1 MKNYLLQR
9 VITSTTLFLYVG
21 GMFAWQN
28 THSLSL
34 PNTSSYLAGSD
45 STSNSE
51 NDMVIEGQL
60 TADGDSIYQY
70 KYKAFD
76 FGEVIYNKSASSNSK
91 RASKARKNPELNISL
106 QKASTD
112 FSGKYVG
119 KIPFTENVSP
129 SGGKVYTISIITAPG
144 CSFAPQISLT
154 YNSQSGNGVAGY
166 GWNITGV
173 SAINIVGRSIY
184 YDGVTGPIDLS
195 QPDSCGFA
203 LDGVRLVSNQGKLT
217 EYQYETAQGFILVK
231 KHLYGGNVAYFTVA
245 YPNGSVATFG
255 FTGNTKTQYTYPLT
269 EITDLKGWKTHFSY
283 IESGNHYFLT
293 KISYGGRNI
302 NNHPAEIQ
310 LNYEDRSDFTT
321 AYISG
326 KPLALNKLLKRIVSF
341 NNVNGSLQELCTY
354 TLTHELKDVNR
365 LIQLDC
371 SSEGSSL
378 NPLKFAYDYYQDEQ
392 SGELVYQDSHFMS
405 KFFSSNSDAALIFKR
420 GKFIKNR
427 YGDGLITFPGK
438 FSTYTKIGDKV
449 KTFLG
454 IVTARY
460 PRYGSGYPE
469 NQDILIAPG
478 LSFIYDPLIIQTGH
492 GFQTIEAVDTDGDNV
507 DEIVKVNFGDP
518 NGDNTMLQ
526 ITIYHIQ
533 SDKIISQK
541 SFTVPVK
548 GVVSYKGETYSP
560 ISRLYYFGDFMGTGK
575 TQLLTIS
582 HNKAFTGDEMTSY
595 FALIDLSAKSKIS
608 ETELF
613 PVGLYDAQDIFPL
626 DIDGDGKMELCHTS
640 FSGMDIYSL
649 SSKNTFIKLH
659 TTTSINK
666 ILLRDNSVFGDLNG
680 DGKIDILIPPLE
692 PYQKPKPK
700 PLPVWAPL
708 FCQDCGIP
716 EPIEILGKKK
726 CKKCGEDLYAYLLR
740 HKDQATCRSCNSPLN
755 FVSSSSFPHESD
767 TNGDFYCPFHGKD
780 IMTSTEYEY
789 VDEGNKWK
797 AYFSTGKD
805 FVRLDM
811 PIVNKR
817 PRDRY
822 TLIDVNHDGYTDLL
836 RVRNDTIS
844 LFINKD
850 GIIQSTICSSMLIP
864 QNTKIIPANI
874 CNFYSTSHFITVEDV
889 LVKCY
894 KFTTDNSKKHL
905 LTTLTD
911 SYGNI
916 YRNEYADMTDSYSSS
931 YIPTTTSYSYPY
943 FSYIGPL
950 NLLRTSTIYTNNYK
964 QQKQYYYG
972 YYGAVMHRTGLGFT
986 GFEKIS
992 THEYIEGVET
1002 VEIHNPKIFGV
1013 TTQIETPT
1021 KLITNSYSQ
1030 DSFSNKKN
1038 NPRIIAT
1045 SETNKLTNVS
1055 IETTYTNFDGYNNP
1069 ITVKTTYGDLSK
1081 LETTVEQ
1088 NFNYVITSNKY
1099 LIGQLSFKEIVQ
1111 TRDQEYWY
1119 TGKELYY
1126 NKNNLLQSCINY
1138 AMENDTKKTYWE
1150 YDSNGNAISE
1160 KSALYNAK
1168 DLLDNSYTYD
1178 SSGRYLI
1185 TKTNA
1190 LGQTTTYSNFDKW
1203 GHPCTITD
1211 YKNRVTT
1218 LVTDSWGNVLS
1229 TTSPDGIIETTTT
1242 AWGGQGLYTIT
1253 RTVTGK
1259 PTTIVHYDVW
1269 EREIRKG
1276 SQRFD
1281 GQWQFVDNVY
1291 DKKGRLEKVSLP
1303 FRGSAATYW
1312 NTYTYDKYSRPTL
1325 LTEASGK
1332 TISWSYNGLS
1342 VTETKNGIATTK
1354 TYDET
1359 GALVK
1364 VEDPGGS
1371 IVYTLRADGQP
1382 KKITA
1387 PGNAITSFEYDKY
1400 GRKSAIIDPSA
1411 GKQTFTENYNA
1422 DGTCI
1427 STVTD
1432 AQNRTITTTTDKYG
1446 RVTNVNKP
1454 EFSTTYTYNEDG
1466 QIEQE
1471 EYSNGG
1477 FKSFEYDKYGR
1488 LIFSIEGEKGL
1499 ATKITYDDQGNIS
1512 SVEYLP
1518 LSNPF
1523 GANFTE
1529 NYIYKNG
1536 CNTEIK
1542 VNDDKSIWKLV
1553 EENDLG
1559 QPTKVVTGPLERTY
1573 NYTVFGIPTRR
1584 TVGNIQDF
1592 SYNFDTH
1599 TGNLLSRT
1607 DNTRHITETFK
1618 YDHLN
1623 RLSQIGTQQVE
1634 YTDNGN
1640 IIRMPDVGAMTYG
1653 NTAKPYQVTSL
1664 TPMGISVQVRDQQIT
1679 YTSFQRPDSIMENG
1693 YMAFFNYDAEGERTS
1708 MTLKKGSDYIST
1720 KYYVGAKYE
1729 SDDNYV
1735 ERLYLGGDAYDA
1747 PAVCINYYGELFI
1760 YYIARDY
1767 LGSITHIINEDGTLK
1782 QELSY
1787 DAWGRLRNPDTQQ
1800 VYAVGEEPE
1809 LFLGRGYTG
1818 HEHLPWFGLINM
1830 NARLYDPV
1838 LGRFLNPDPYVQMP
1852 DFTQSFNRYS
1862 YCQNNPLKNVDRN
1875 GKFIFTTLT
1884 SFLCPMLLPI
1894 GIQTDIG
1901 WITGGINALNER
1913 GTFIGGALQGAF
1925 LGAANGLLSMAFAP
1939 QMPFGQSNLGGIS
1952 PHIVLGTDGIG
1963 IGFNATLGLGV
1974 GQGIIAG
1981 LNYGS
1986 TYYFS
1991 ATGTGKSGF
2000 ESRIG
2005 YGVGYDDI
2013 ALQVGVGSTYFIS
2026 GETSQQ
2032 TGQMYLGVG
2041 GVFKITYENDTWAPV
2056 PDLSKPKGHNHDK
2069 FRTAA
2074 VKIDIGDI
2082 NFGLYIFTGES
2093 KNGYKEDKGPN
2104 GTFKE
2109 EGEKYRLGVLYLGYG
2124 NYRVGYNSERYIRG
2138 AIQNT
2143 FHDWNNYPHFKVL
2156 NYYPDQFYT
2165 GYYSQN
2171 PYTLW

>member
-129 SGGKVYTISIITAPG
+129 SGGKVYTIPIITAPG

-255 FTGNTKTQYTYPLT
+255 FTDNTKTQYTYPLT

-326 KPLALNKLLKRIVSF
+326 KPLALNKLLKSIVSF

-354 TLTHELKDVNR
+354 TLTHELKDFNR

-378 NPLKFAYDYYQDEQ
+378 SPLKFAYNYYQY
-392 SGELVYQDSHFMS
+392 GETNSIQKVDRLFLAQY
-405 KFFSSNSDAALIFKR
+405 FSWKCNIRR
-420 GKFIKNR
+420 GKFVKNQ
-427 YGDGLITFPGK
+427 YGDGLIAYPSRFD
-438 FSTYTKIGDKV
+438 TYTQV
-449 KTFLG
+449 R
-454 IVTARY
+454 VTAKPRLFGSTKYY
-460 PRYGSGYPE
+460 PTYGSAFPAE
-469 NQDILIAPG
+469 QDILIAPG
-478 LSFIYDPLIIQTGH
+478 LTFFSDVKTIKAES
-492 GFQTIEAVDTDGDNV
+492 GFQTIEAVDVDGDGV
-507 DEIVKVNFGDP
+507 DEIVKVNFGDLS
-518 NGDNTMLQ
+518 GSNTMLK
-526 ITIYHIQ
+526 ITVYKN
-533 SDKIISQK
+533 SDQVLTSYT
-541 SFTVPVK
+541 FTIPVR
-548 GVVSYKGETYSP
+548 GVVNCGGVTDSP
-560 ISRLYYFGDFMGTGK
+560 MSRLYYFGDFMGIGK
-575 TQLLTIS
+575 AQLLTVS
-582 HNKAFTGDEMTSY
+582 HNKAFTGEDMTSY
-595 FALIDLSAKSKIS
+595 FALIDLDAKSKIS

-613 PVGLYDAQDIFPL
+613 SVGLNNSADILPL
-626 DIDGDGKMELCHTS
+626 DMDGDGKLELCHLS
-640 FSGMDIYSL
+640 IAGMDVYRFSN
-649 SSKNTFIKLH
+649 KQFIKSY
-659 TTTSINK
+659 TTSTISK
-666 ILLRDNSVFGDLNG
+666 SYSRETLMFGDMNG
-680 DGKIDILIPPLE
+680 DGKIDILVSPEVAKEKIISIPI
-692 PYQKPKPK
+692 
-700 PLPVWAPL
+700 PVWAPHDCPICKGFEPIIKTDPERDNFCRYNKCDIRAFFVKNLYRAKCRVCNTQLIYDDHSDELYCSPHGIVCPPENISLGYENGDSNWGVYLSTGKGFIKSNISLMKNKPGDKFFLMDINNDGNADLLHLREQKLAL
-708 FCQDCGIP
+708 FLNKNGVIQSSIVDTISIP
-716 EPIEILGKKK
+716 KNIEIL
-726 CKKCGEDLYAYLLR
+726 
-740 HKDQATCRSCNSPLN
+740 
-755 FVSSSSFPHESD
+755 
-767 TNGDFYCPFHGKD
+767 
-780 IMTSTEYEY
+780 
-789 VDEGNKWK
+789 
-797 AYFSTGKD
+797 
-805 FVRLDM
+805 
-811 PIVNKR
+811 
-817 PRDRY
+817 
-822 TLIDVNHDGYTDLL
+822 
-836 RVRNDTIS
+836 
-844 LFINKD
+844 
-850 GIIQSTICSSMLIP
+850 
-864 QNTKIIPANI
+864 PANVS
-874 CNFYSTSHFITVEDV
+874 NYYSMSHFITVEGPQII
-889 LVKCY
+889 CY
-894 KFTTDNSKKHL
+894 KFDKDSGKDNL

-950 NLLRTSTIYTNNYK
+950 NLLRTSGIHTSNYK
-964 QQKQYYYG
+964 PQKQYYYG

-1055 IETTYTNFDGYNNP
+1055 IETNYESFDEYNNP
-1069 ITVKTTYGDLSK
+1069 IIIKTTYGDTSK
-1081 LETTVEQ
+1081 LRTSSIQVP
-1088 NFNYVITSNKY
+1088 NHIITANKY
-1099 LIGQLSFKEIVQ
+1099 LLNQFSLKVIQQE
-1111 TRDQEYWY
+1111 RDQEYWY
-1119 TGKELYY
+1119 TRETINY
-1126 NKNNLLQSCINY
+1126 NKDNLPESCLNEVLENN
-1138 AMENDTKKTYWE
+1138 TKKTYWE
-1150 YDSNGNAISE
+1150 YDSNGNVISE
-1160 KSALYNAK
+1160 KSALYNVK
-1168 DLLDNSYTYD
+1168 DPLGNRYTYD

-1203 GHPCTITD
+1203 GHPRTITD

-1218 LVTDSWGNVLS
+1218 LVTDSWGDVLS
-1229 TTSPDGIIETTTT
+1229 TTSPDGITETTTT

-1253 RTVTGK
+1253 KTVTGK

-1276 SQRFD
+1276 NQRFD

-1291 DKKGRLEKVSLP
+1291 DEKGRLEKVSLP

-1332 TISWSYNGLS
+1332 TTSWSYNGLS
-1342 VTETKNGIATTK
+1342 TTETKNGIATTK

-1387 PGNAITSFEYDKY
+1387 PGNAITSFEYDEY

-1411 GKQTFTENYNA
+1411 GKQTLTENYNA

-1432 AQNRTITTTTDKYG
+1432 AQGRTITTTTDKYG

-1454 EFSTTYTYNEDG
+1454 EFSTTYTYNEEG

-1499 ATKITYDDQGNIS
+1499 ATEITYDDQGNIS
-1512 SVEYLP
+1512 SVKYGTF
-1518 LSNPF
+1518 SNPL
-1523 GANFTE
+1523 GGQITE

-1573 NYTVFGIPTRR
+1573 SYTVFGLPTRR

-1618 YDHLN
+1618 YDQLN

-1640 IIRMPDVGAMTYG
+1640 IIQMPDVGAMTYG

-1664 TPMGISVQVRDQQIT
+1664 TPMGISVPVRDQQIT

-1693 YMAFFNYDAEGERTS
+1693 YTAFFNYDAEGERTS
-1708 MTLKKGSDYIST
+1708 MTLKKGSAYILT

-1729 SDDNYV
+1729 SDHFLI
-1735 ERLYLGGDAYDA
+1735 ERIYLGGDAYDA
-1747 PAVCINYYGELFI
+1747 PAVCINYYGDSFI

-1818 HEHLPWFGLINM
+1818 HEYLPWFGLINM
-1830 NARLYDPV
+1830 NARLYDPI
-1838 LGRFLNPDPYVQMP
+1838 LGRFLSPDPYVQMP
-1852 DFTQSFNRYS
+1852 DGTQSYNRYS
-1862 YCQNNPLKNVDRN
+1862 YCMNNPLIYVDKD
-1875 GKFIFTTLT
+1875 GKFWHIVIGAVIGGLFNWISHGCNFNAKGLGYFATGAAVGALSAMGGAWSAATFKAVGVAAGAGIGAVSGGIIGGGS
-1884 SFLCPMLLPI
+1884 SFLLNGGNNLI
-1894 GIQTDIG
+1894 GGNNFFDNWKSSLISGAITGAITGAIG
-1901 WITGGINALNER
+1901 GGITGGKE
-1913 GTFIGGALQGAF
+1913 ALQQGKNVWWGNDIKYGRNKWSF
-1925 LGAANGLLSMAFAP
+1925 FNTEKPYKIYKFGVSDIETTPKNDCVPKAFAEANEY
-1939 QMPFGQSNLGGIS
+1939 FGGNTSYEEYKSITNYQE
-1952 PHIVLGTDGIG
+1952 
-1963 IGFNATLGLGV
+1963 GLGV
-1974 GQGIIAG
+1974 EINNRGE
-1981 LNYGS
+1981 YGKLVS
-1986 TYYFS
+1986 DNFRS
-1991 ATGTGKSGF
+1991 SIFQKSEF
-2000 ESRIG
+2000 FDPRFVQNVQSRNELI
-2005 YGVGYDDI
+2005 
-2013 ALQVGVGSTYFIS
+2013 L
-2026 GETSQQ
+2026 
-2032 TGQMYLGVG
+2032 
-2041 GVFKITYENDTWAPV
+2041 
-2056 PDLSKPKGHNHDK
+2056 
-2069 FRTAA
+2069 
-2074 VKIDIGDI
+2074 I
-2082 NFGLYIFTGES
+2082 NMLY
-2093 KNGYKEDKGPN
+2093 KNGYGHTDILRSI
-2104 GTFKE
+2104 
-2109 EGEKYRLGVLYLGYG
+2109 KY
-2124 NYRVGYNSERYIRG
+2124 
-2138 AIQNT
+2138 
-2143 FHDWNNYPHFKVL
+2143 
-2156 NYYPDQFYT
+2156 
-2165 GYYSQN
+2165 YYSGKIILKFSRESFKLSGVN
-2171 PYTLW
+2171 ESWWFYLLRGLK

>member
-9 VITSTTLFLYVG
+9 VITSITLFLYVG

-34 PNTSSYLAGSD
+34 PNTSYLAGSD

-129 SGGKVYTISIITAPG
+129 SGGKVYTIPIITAPG

-195 QPDSCGFA
+195 QSDSCGFA

-231 KHLYGGNVAYFTVA
+231 KHLYCGNVAYFTVA

-255 FTGNTKTQYTYPLT
+255 FTDNTKTQYTYPLT
-269 EITDLKGWKTHFSY
+269 EITDLKGWKAHFSY

-326 KPLALNKLLKRIVSF
+326 KPLALNKLLKSIVSF

-371 SSEGSSL
+371 SSEGSLLS
-378 NPLKFAYDYYQDEQ
+378 PLKFAYNFYQY
-392 SGELVYQDSHFMS
+392 GETNSIQKVDRLFLTKY
-405 KFFSSNSDAALIFKR
+405 FSWGCNIRR
-420 GKFIKNR
+420 GKFVKNQ
-427 YGDGLITFPGK
+427 YGDGLIAYPNR
-438 FSTYTKIGDKV
+438 FSIYTKTGEKIKKRFLASDKY
-449 KTFLG
+449 
-454 IVTARY
+454 Y
-460 PRYGSGYPE
+460 PIFNSGFPAE
-469 NQDILIAPG
+469 QDILIAPG
-478 LSFIYDPLIIQTGH
+478 LTFYSDVKTIKAEP
-492 GFQTIEAVDTDGDNV
+492 GFQTIEAVDVDGDGV
-507 DEIVKVNFGDP
+507 DEIVKVNFDDLSGS
-518 NGDNTMLQ
+518 NTMLK
-526 ITIYHIQ
+526 ITVYKN
-533 SDKIISQK
+533 SDQALTSYT
-541 SFTVPVK
+541 FTVPVR
-548 GVVSYKGETYSP
+548 GVVSCEGVTYSP
-560 ISRLYYFGDFMGTGK
+560 MSRLYYFGDFMGTGK
-575 TQLLTIS
+575 AQLLTVS
-582 HNKAFTGDEMTSY
+582 HNKAFTGEDMTSY
-595 FALIDLSAKSKIS
+595 FALIDLDAKSKIS

-613 PVGLYDAQDIFPL
+613 SVGLNDSADILPL
-626 DIDGDGKMELCHTS
+626 DMDGDGKLELCRLS
-640 FSGMDIYSL
+640 IAGMDVYRFSN
-649 SSKNTFIKLH
+649 KQFIKSY
-659 TTTSINK
+659 TTSTISRSYSGEK
-666 ILLRDNSVFGDLNG
+666 LMFGDMNG
-680 DGKIDILIPPLE
+680 DGKIDILMSPQESYHNIMKSL
-692 PYQKPKPK
+692 
-700 PLPVWAPL
+700 LPIWAPHK
-708 FCQDCGIP
+708 CPICEGS
-716 EPIEILGKKK
+716 EPILGTTK
-726 CKKCGEDLYAYLLR
+726 L
-740 HKDQATCRSCNSPLN
+740 TCRHCNRDLLSYYRNQLFVQCRVCNSIVDPEEEEDPYTHQKKTVYSCYL
-755 FVSSSSFPHESD
+755 
-767 TNGDFYCPFHGKD
+767 HGKELWTD
-780 IMTSTEYEY
+780 
-789 VDEGNKWK
+789 VDFGYINYGHKWK
-797 AYFSTGKD
+797 AFLSTGKG
-805 FVRLDM
+805 FIPVVM
-811 PIVNKR
+811 PIVNR
-817 PRDRY
+817 ERGDHFF
-822 TLIDVNHDGYTDLL
+822 LMDMNNDGNADLL
-836 RVRNDTIS
+836 QIHNKHLS
-844 LFINKD
+844 LYLNKN
-850 GIIQSTICSSMLIP
+850 GAIQSFRVDTLSLPEYTQIL
-864 QNTKIIPANI
+864 PANV
-874 CNFYSTSHFITVEDV
+874 CNYYSMSHFITVEGAQIM
-889 LVKCY
+889 CY
-894 KFTTDNSKKHL
+894 KFDKDSGKDNL

-916 YRNEYADMTDSYSSS
+916 YRNEYADMADGYS
-931 YIPTTTSYSYPY
+931 PTPTSYSYPY

-950 NLLRTSTIYTNNYK
+950 NLLRISGIYTSNYK
-964 QQKQYYYG
+964 PQKQYYYR

-992 THEYIEGVET
+992 TYEDIEDVET

-1021 KLITNSYSQ
+1021 KLITHSYSQ

-1055 IETTYTNFDGYNNP
+1055 IETNYESFDEYNNP
-1069 ITVKTTYGDLSK
+1069 IIIKTTYGDTSK
-1081 LETTVEQ
+1081 LRTSSIQVP
-1088 NFNYVITSNKY
+1088 NHIITANKY
-1099 LIGQLSFKEIVQ
+1099 LLSQFSLKVIQQE
-1111 TRDQEYWY
+1111 RDQEYWY
-1119 TGKELYY
+1119 TRETINY
-1126 NKNNLLQSCINY
+1126 NKDNLPESCFNEVLENN
-1138 AMENDTKKTYWE
+1138 TKKTYWE
-1150 YDSNGNAISE
+1150 YDSNGNVISE
-1160 KSALYNAK
+1160 KSALYNVN
-1168 DLLDNSYTYD
+1168 DPVGNSYTYD

-1229 TTSPDGIIETTTT
+1229 TTSPDGITETTTT

-1253 RTVTGK
+1253 KTVTGK

-1269 EREIRKG
+1269 GREIRKG
-1276 SQRFD
+1276 NQRFD
-1281 GQWQFVDNVY
+1281 GQWQFIDNIY
-1291 DKKGRLEKVSLP
+1291 DEKGRLEQVSLP
-1303 FRGSAATYW
+1303 FRGTSATYW
-1312 NTYTYDKYSRPTL
+1312 NTYTYDKYNRPTQ

-1332 TISWSYNGLS
+1332 TTSWSYNGLS
-1342 VTETKNGIATTK
+1342 TTETKNGIATTK

-1359 GALVK
+1359 GALIK

-1371 IVYTLRADGQP
+1371 IVYILRADGQP

-1387 PGNAITSFEYDKY
+1387 PGNAITSFEYDEY

-1432 AQNRTITTTTDKYG
+1432 AQGRTITTTTDKYG

-1488 LIFSIEGEKGL
+1488 LVYSIEGENGVE
-1499 ATKITYDDQGNIS
+1499 TKITYDQGNIS
-1512 SVEYLP
+1512 SVEYGSA
-1518 LSNPF
+1518 SNPF

-1573 NYTVFGIPTRR
+1573 SYTVFGLPTRR

-1618 YDHLN
+1618 YDQLN
-1623 RLSQIGTQQVE
+1623 RLNQIGTQQVE

-1664 TPMGISVQVRDQQIT
+1664 TPMGISVPVRDQQIT

-1693 YMAFFNYDAEGERTS
+1693 YTAFFNYDAEGERTS

-1720 KYYVGAKYE
+1720 KYYVSAKYE

-1747 PAVCINYYGELFI
+1747 PAVCINYYGDSFI

-1818 HEHLPWFGLINM
+1818 HEYLPWFGLINM
-1830 NARLYDPV
+1830 NARLYDPI
-1838 LGRFLNPDPYVQMP
+1838 LGRFLSPDPYVQMP
-1852 DFTQSFNRYS
+1852 DGTQSYNRYS
-1862 YCQNNPLKNVDRN
+1862 YCMNNPLVYVDKD
-1875 GKFIFTTLT
+1875 GKFWHIVIGAAIGGLFNWISHGCNFNAKGLGYFATGAAVGALSAMGGAWSAATFKAVGVAAGAGIGAVSGGIIGGGS
-1884 SFLCPMLLPI
+1884 SFLLNGGNNLI
-1894 GIQTDIG
+1894 GGNNFFDNWKSSLISGAITGAITGAIG
-1901 WITGGINALNER
+1901 GGITGGKEALQQGKNVWWGTDVKHGRTQWSLINAEKPYEIVDFNISDVGSKNLNDCFPTSLAEASDHFTGNDNYETYKKILR
-1913 GTFIGGALQGAF
+1913 YKQDQGVRYTKDHYK
-1925 LGAANGLLSMAFAP
+1925 NLLSATCDVEPLNIEKLGSYSFYQNLQAENSLVNVDMLY
-1939 QMPFGQSNLGGIS
+1939 SNMRHSDILRQ
-1952 PHIVLGTDGIG
+1952 VK
-1963 IGFNATLGLGV
+1963 F
-1974 GQGIIAG
+1974 
-1981 LNYGS
+1981 
-1986 TYYFS
+1986 YYS
-1991 ATGTGKSGF
+1991 GKIKLIF
-2000 ESRIG
+2000 RIG
-2005 YGVGYDDI
+2005 SYKVTDVKNDWYFYIIKGV
-2013 ALQVGVGSTYFIS
+2013 
-2026 GETSQQ
+2026 
-2032 TGQMYLGVG
+2032 
-2041 GVFKITYENDTWAPV
+2041 
-2056 PDLSKPKGHNHDK
+2056 
-2069 FRTAA
+2069 R
-2074 VKIDIGDI
+2074 
-2082 NFGLYIFTGES
+2082 
-2093 KNGYKEDKGPN
+2093 
-2104 GTFKE
+2104 
-2109 EGEKYRLGVLYLGYG
+2109 
-2124 NYRVGYNSERYIRG
+2124 
-2138 AIQNT
+2138 
-2143 FHDWNNYPHFKVL
+2143 
-2156 NYYPDQFYT
+2156 
-2165 GYYSQN
+2165 
-2171 PYTLW
+2171 

>member
-9 VITSTTLFLYVG
+9 LITSITLFLYAG
-21 GMFAWQN
+21 GVFAWEN

-34 PNTSSYLAGSD
+34 PNTSYLAESD
-45 STSNSE
+45 STSNPE

-70 KYKAFD
+70 KYKVFD

-91 RASKARKNPELNISL
+91 RASKARKSSELNISL

-129 SGGKVYTISIITAPG
+129 SGGKVYTIPIITAPG

-326 KPLALNKLLKRIVSF
+326 KPLALNKLLKSIVSF

-378 NPLKFAYDYYQDEQ
+378 SPLKFAYNFYQY
-392 SGELVYQDSHFMS
+392 GETNSIQKIDRLFLARY
-405 KFFSSNSDAALIFKR
+405 FSWKCNIRR
-420 GKFIKNR
+420 GKFVKNQ
-427 YGDGLITFPGK
+427 YGDGLIAYPSRFD
-438 FSTYTKIGDKV
+438 TYTQVCI
-449 KTFLG
+449 
-454 IVTARY
+454 TAKPKLFGSTKYY
-460 PRYGSGYPE
+460 PTYGSAFPAE
-469 NQDILIAPG
+469 QDILIAPG
-478 LSFIYDPLIIQTGH
+478 LTFFSDVKTIKAES
-492 GFQTIEAVDTDGDNV
+492 GFQTIEAVDVDGDGV
-507 DEIVKVNFGDP
+507 DEIVKVNFGDLS
-518 NGDNTMLQ
+518 GSNTMLK
-526 ITIYHIQ
+526 ITVYKN
-533 SDKIISQK
+533 SDQALTSYT
-541 SFTVPVK
+541 FTVPVR
-548 GVVSYKGETYSP
+548 GVVSCEGVTYSP

-575 TQLLTIS
+575 AQLLTVS
-582 HNKAFTGDEMTSY
+582 HNKAFTGEDMTSY
-595 FALIDLSAKSKIS
+595 FALIDLDAKSKIS

-613 PVGLYDAQDIFPL
+613 SVGLNNSADILPL
-626 DIDGDGKMELCHTS
+626 DMDGDGKLELCHLS
-640 FSGMDIYSL
+640 MAGMDVYRFSN
-649 SSKNTFIKLH
+649 KQFIKSY
-659 TTTSINK
+659 TTSTINK
-666 ILLRDNSVFGDLNG
+666 SYSGEKLMFGDMNG
-680 DGKIDILIPPLE
+680 DGKIDILVSPEAAKEKIISIPI
-692 PYQKPKPK
+692 
-700 PLPVWAPL
+700 PVWAPHDCPICKGFEPIIKTDPERDNFCRYNKCDVRAFFVKNLYRAKCRVCNTQLIYDSDELYCPAHGIVGPSENISLGYENGDSNWGVYLSTGKGFIKSNISLMKNKPGDKFFLMDINNDGNADLLHLREQKLAL
-708 FCQDCGIP
+708 FLNKNGVIQSSIVDTISIP
-716 EPIEILGKKK
+716 KNIEIL
-726 CKKCGEDLYAYLLR
+726 
-740 HKDQATCRSCNSPLN
+740 
-755 FVSSSSFPHESD
+755 
-767 TNGDFYCPFHGKD
+767 
-780 IMTSTEYEY
+780 
-789 VDEGNKWK
+789 
-797 AYFSTGKD
+797 
-805 FVRLDM
+805 
-811 PIVNKR
+811 
-817 PRDRY
+817 
-822 TLIDVNHDGYTDLL
+822 
-836 RVRNDTIS
+836 
-844 LFINKD
+844 
-850 GIIQSTICSSMLIP
+850 
-864 QNTKIIPANI
+864 PANVS
-874 CNFYSTSHFITVEDV
+874 NYYSMSHFITVEGPQII
-889 LVKCY
+889 CY
-894 KFTTDNSKKHL
+894 KFDKDSSKDNL
-905 LTTLTD
+905 LTALTD

-916 YRNEYADMTDSYSSS
+916 YRNEYADMTDGYSS
-931 YIPTTTSYSYPY
+931 TTTSYYYPY

-950 NLLRTSTIYTNNYK
+950 NLLRISGIYTSNYK
-964 QQKQYYYG
+964 PQKQYYYR

-992 THEYIEGVET
+992 TYEDIEDVET

-1055 IETTYTNFDGYNNP
+1055 IETNYESFDEYNNP
-1069 ITVKTTYGDLSK
+1069 TTVKTTYGDLSK

-1088 NFNYVITSNKY
+1088 HFNHVITSNRY
-1099 LIGQLSFKEIVQ
+1099 IIGQLSFKEIVQ
-1111 TRDQEYWY
+1111 KRNQEYWH

-1138 AMENDTKKTYWE
+1138 AIEYDTKRTYWE
-1150 YDSNGNAISE
+1150 YDSNGNVISE
-1160 KSALYNAK
+1160 KSALYNVK
-1168 DLLDNSYTYD
+1168 DPLGDCYTYD

-1229 TTSPDGIIETTTT
+1229 TTSPDGITETTTT

-1253 RTVTGK
+1253 KTVTGK

-1276 SQRFD
+1276 NQRFD

-1291 DKKGRLEKVSLP
+1291 DEKGRLEKVSLP

-1312 NTYTYDKYSRPTL
+1312 NTYTYDKYNRPTL

-1332 TISWSYNGLS
+1332 TTSWSYNGLS
-1342 VTETKNGIATTK
+1342 TTETKNGIATTK

-1387 PGNAITSFEYDKY
+1387 PGNAITSFEYDEY

-1432 AQNRTITTTTDKYG
+1432 AQGRIITTTTDKYG
-1446 RVTNVNKP
+1446 RVTNANKP

-1466 QIEQE
+1466 QVKQE
-1471 EYSNGG
+1471 KYSNGG

-1488 LIFSIEGEKGL
+1488 LVYSIEGEYSIEGKNGIE
-1499 ATKITYDDQGNIS
+1499 TKITYDQGNIS
-1512 SVEYLP
+1512 SIEYLP
-1518 LSNPF
+1518 VSNPF

-1573 NYTVFGIPTRR
+1573 SYTVFGLPTRR

-1618 YDHLN
+1618 YDQLN
-1623 RLSQIGTQQVE
+1623 RLNQIGTQQVE

-1664 TPMGISVQVRDQQIT
+1664 TPMGISVPVRDQQIT

-1693 YMAFFNYDAEGERTS
+1693 YTAFFNYDAEGERTS

-1720 KYYVGAKYE
+1720 KYYVSAKYE

-1747 PAVCINYYGELFI
+1747 PAVCINNYGELFI
-1760 YYIARDY
+1760 YYIARDN
-1767 LGSITHIINEDGTLK
+1767 LGSITHIFNEDGALE

-1787 DAWGRLRNPDTQQ
+1787 DAWGRLRNPDTQE
-1800 VYAVGEEPE
+1800 VYAPDKEPE

-1838 LGRFLNPDPYVQMP
+1838 LGRFLSPDPYVQMP
-1852 DFTQSFNRYS
+1852 DGTQSYNRYS
-1862 YCQNNPLKNVDRN
+1862 YCMNNPLVYVDKD
-1875 GKFIFTTLT
+1875 GKFWHIVIGAAIGSIANLLANWNNIEGFWDGFTTFIT
-1884 SFLCPMLLPI
+1884 GAVAGGATAATGGAAGAGFWTVAGVSAAGGAVV
-1894 GIQTDIG
+1894 GINNSIVAQTDKNFSGFNQMNWKEVGI
-1901 WITGGINALNER
+1901 GGIVGGISGFAGGGAGYWAASSSVLVNNISSPVLRSAIVSPLASGAGHVAG
-1913 GTFIGGALQGAF
+1913 GTTYGLLEGQNLGMAFSNSFSGIGKDMLIGGAIGVASTIGVSYASGINPWTGEIITHSPNINFDFTPDPNGNNITLYRGTTGSEGRGGPLFMTDNPQYAATYVQNGGRIVRIVIPRSTLFSLEQGGY
-1925 LGAANGLLSMAFAP
+1925 L
-1939 QMPFGQSNLGGIS
+1939 
-1952 PHIVLGTDGIG
+1952 
-1963 IGFNATLGLGV
+1963 
-1974 GQGIIAG
+1974 
-1981 LNYGS
+1981 S
-1986 TYYFS
+1986 TYRGIHGTYYGYEYKFS
-1991 ATGTGKSGF
+1991 P
-2000 ESRIG
+2000 E
-2005 YGVGYDDI
+2005 I
-2013 ALQVGVGSTYFIS
+2013 APYIIKKL
-2026 GETSQQ
+2026 
-2032 TGQMYLGVG
+2032 
-2041 GVFKITYENDTWAPV
+2041 N
-2056 PDLSKPKGHNHDK
+2056 
-2069 FRTAA
+2069 
-2074 VKIDIGDI
+2074 VK
-2082 NFGLYIFTGES
+2082 
-2093 KNGYKEDKGPN
+2093 
-2104 GTFKE
+2104 
-2109 EGEKYRLGVLYLGYG
+2109 
-2124 NYRVGYNSERYIRG
+2124 
-2138 AIQNT
+2138 
-2143 FHDWNNYPHFKVL
+2143 
-2156 NYYPDQFYT
+2156 
-2165 GYYSQN
+2165 
-2171 PYTLW
+2171 

>member
-1 MKNYLLQR
+1 
-9 VITSTTLFLYVG
+9 
-21 GMFAWQN
+21 MFAWQN

-34 PNTSSYLAGSD
+34 PNTSYLAGSD

-76 FGEVIYNKSASSNSK
+76 FGEVIYNKSASSNNK
-91 RASKARKNPELNISL
+91 RASKARKNSELNISL

-129 SGGKVYTISIITAPG
+129 SGGKVYTIPIITAPG

-302 NNHPAEIQ
+302 NNLPAEIQ

-326 KPLALNKLLKRIVSF
+326 KPLALNKLLKSIVSF

-354 TLTHELKDVNR
+354 TLTHKLKDVNR

-378 NPLKFAYDYYQDEQ
+378 SPLKFAYDYYQDEQ
-392 SGELVYQDSHFMS
+392 SGKLVYQDSNFMS

-469 NQDILIAPG
+469 NQNILIAPG

-595 FALIDLSAKSKIS
+595 FALIDLAAKSKIS

-613 PVGLYDAQDIFPL
+613 SVGFDDGVNIIPL
-626 DIDGDGKMELCHTS
+626 DVNGDGKQELCHVTET
-640 FSGMDIYSL
+640 GMDIYRFSDKQFMKTD
-649 SSKNTFIKLH
+649 STAI
-659 TTTSINK
+659 IN
-666 ILLRDNSVFGDLNG
+666 IRNLRGNPLFGDLNG
-680 DGKIDILIPPLE
+680 DGKIDILAPPEKATEKIISIPI
-692 PYQKPKPK
+692 
-700 PLPVWAPL
+700 PVWAPH
-708 FCQDCGIP
+708 DCPICKGF
-716 EPIEILGKKK
+716 EPIIKTDPERDNFCRYNKCDIRAFFVKNLYRAKCRVCNTQLIYDDHSDELYCSPHGIVCPPENISLGYEN
-726 CKKCGEDLYAYLLR
+726 GNSNWDIYL
-740 HKDQATCRSCNSPLN
+740 
-755 FVSSSSFPHESD
+755 
-767 TNGDFYCPFHGKD
+767 
-780 IMTSTEYEY
+780 
-789 VDEGNKWK
+789 
-797 AYFSTGKD
+797 STGKSFIKSD
-805 FVRLDM
+805 IHLM
-811 PIVNKR
+811 KNK
-817 PRDRY
+817 PGDKFF
-822 TLIDVNHDGYTDLL
+822 LMDINNDGNADLL
-836 RVRNDTIS
+836 HLREQKLALFLNKSGVIQSSIVDTIS
-844 LFINKD
+844 
-850 GIIQSTICSSMLIP
+850 IP
-864 QNTKIIPANI
+864 KNTEILPANVS
-874 CNFYSTSHFITVEDV
+874 NYYSMSHFITVEGPQIM
-889 LVKCY
+889 CY
-894 KFTTDNSKKHL
+894 KFDKDNGKNNL

-916 YRNEYADMTDSYSSS
+916 YRNEYADMIDDYSSYSS
-931 YIPTTTSYSYPY
+931 TTTSYSYPY
-943 FSYIGPL
+943 FAYVGPL

-964 QQKQYYYG
+964 PQKQYYYG

-1069 ITVKTTYGDLSK
+1069 ITVKTTYGDLSGY
-1081 LETTVEQ
+1081 ETTVEQ

-1138 AMENDTKKTYWE
+1138 AIQYDTKRTYWE
-1150 YDSNGNAISE
+1150 YDSNGNALSE
-1160 KSALYNAK
+1160 KSALYNVK
-1168 DLLDNSYTYD
+1168 DPLGDCYTYD

-1203 GHPCTITD
+1203 GHPRIITD

-1218 LVTDSWGNVLS
+1218 LVTDSWGNELS
-1229 TTSPDGIIETTTT
+1229 TTSPDGVTEATTT
-1242 AWGGQGLYTIT
+1242 AWGGQGLYTVT
-1253 RTVTGK
+1253 KTVTGK

-1276 SQRFD
+1276 NQRFD

-1291 DKKGRLEKVSLP
+1291 DEKGRLEKVSLP
-1303 FRGSAATYW
+1303 FRGSAAVYW
-1312 NTYTYDKYSRPTL
+1312 NTYTYDKYNRPTQ

-1332 TISWSYNGLS
+1332 TTSWSYNGLS
-1342 VTETKNGIATTK
+1342 TTETKNGIATTK

-1387 PGNAITSFEYDKY
+1387 PGNAITSFEYDEY

-1427 STVTD
+1427 SSVTD
-1432 AQNRTITTTTDKYG
+1432 AQGRTITTTTDKYG

-1488 LIFSIEGEKGL
+1488 LVYSIENDLE
-1499 ATKITYDDQGNIS
+1499 TEITYNQGNIS
-1512 SVEYLP
+1512 SVKYRQS
-1518 LSNPF
+1518 SNPF
-1523 GANFTE
+1523 GDEFIRNVYE
-1529 NYIYKNG
+1529 NYVYKNG
-1536 CNTEIK
+1536 YNIEIK
-1542 VNDDKSIWKLV
+1542 VNDDKNIWKLV

-1640 IIRMPDVGAMTYG
+1640 IIRMPDVGVMTYG
-1653 NTAKPYQVTSL
+1653 NTSKPYQVTSL
-1664 TPMGISVQVRDQQIT
+1664 TPMGIAVPVHDQQIT

-1693 YMAFFNYDAEGERTS
+1693 YTAFFDYDAEGERTS
-1708 MTLKKGSDYIST
+1708 MTLKKGSDRILI
-1720 KYYVGAKYE
+1720 KHYVGAKYE
-1729 SDDNYV
+1729 LDHFLI
-1735 ERLYLGGDAYDA
+1735 ERIYLGGDAYDA
-1747 PAVCINYYGELFI
+1747 PAVCINDYGDGDSFI

-1787 DAWGRLRNPDTQQ
+1787 DAWGRLRNPDTQE
-1800 VYAVGEEPE
+1800 VYAPDKEPE

-1830 NARLYDPV
+1830 NARLYDPT

-2093 KNGYKEDKGPN
+2093 KNGHKEDKGPN